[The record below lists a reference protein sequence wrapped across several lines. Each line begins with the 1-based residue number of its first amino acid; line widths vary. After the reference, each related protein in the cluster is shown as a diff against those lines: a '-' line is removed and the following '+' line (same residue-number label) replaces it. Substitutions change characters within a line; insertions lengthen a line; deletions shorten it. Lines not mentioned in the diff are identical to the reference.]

1 MLLADSY
8 GARLLVAVGTHYS
21 LVEFLDKGR
30 AGMAS
35 TFLTRL
41 RVGSKLVDA
50 KGVSRIYRSQVK
62 GWHLALLVL
71 SGVRRAG
78 HRAGHD
84 RRRRGGGQ
92 RARWPACAT
101 SRTGSRNSSRDQL
114 PLPHRVADGGVPRA
128 RRRHRGRRLAQP
140 VGRRGDPRP
149 GRSRTGTRSPSCGP
163 SSTRRN
169 NLDTYR
175 STYDQR
181 TGPARAGRRADRRPG
196 SPWSSCRTPRAPS
209 SRRRRRGRR
218 RPAGGW
224 SAR

>member
-30 AGMAS
+30 EGMAS

-71 SGVRRAG
+71 SGVVALVT
-78 HRAGHD
+78 AMAMTD
-84 RRRRGGGQ
+84 VGGALGSLLDGPP
-92 RARWPACAT
+92 ARP
-101 SRTGSRNSSRDQL
+101 RVLDQGTL
-114 PLPHRVADGGVPRA
+114 HVINFRYHIVSLMAVFLALAVGIAVGVS
-128 RRRHRGRRLAQP
+128 L
-140 VGRRGDPRP
+140 
-149 GRSRTGTRSPSCGP
+149 SPSVDEGILTQAQQDRNQVTALR
-163 SSTRRN
+163 SELTRRD

-181 TGPARAGRRADRRPG
+181 TAQLVLAGRLTDARVALVVMPDAPARS
-196 SPWSSCRTPRAPS
+196 SPPWPTRSP
-209 SRRRRRGRR
+209 
-218 RPAGGW
+218 RPAAGS